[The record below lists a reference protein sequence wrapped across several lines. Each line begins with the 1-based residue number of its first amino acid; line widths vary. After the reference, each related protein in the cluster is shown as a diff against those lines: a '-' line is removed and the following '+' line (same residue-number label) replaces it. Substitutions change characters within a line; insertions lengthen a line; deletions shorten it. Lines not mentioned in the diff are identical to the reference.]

1 MWFARRDFHGSSRF
15 TSRTV
20 IGRLIP
26 ARRFISHPI
35 RWMIRAYEGIV
46 VNGMV
51 RRVPMIAVMALVCAG
66 GPTTATWAEPG
77 PAPGCAPTV
86 VLAVG
91 GTKGPST
98 PDSIDPKSPVNA
110 YVAPYQGRPD
120 YLVTFVRYPG
130 GMVAGVN
137 GWDTDLDDSVR
148 IGADNLRR
156 DIDSVEAAC
165 GPATRYALYGYSQ
178 GAMVVRKV
186 ATEIDNADRRDDG
199 TDLQDRVWVDLIAD
213 PAQGV
218 AARFPGQLMPGITL
232 PEPATPFAH
241 VQARSECLP
250 GDMVCDP
257 NGDLAGYATKHTT
270 YQPGQAGR

>member
-1 MWFARRDFHGSSRF
+1 
-15 TSRTV
+15 
-20 IGRLIP
+20 
-26 ARRFISHPI
+26 
-35 RWMIRAYEGIV
+35 

-51 RRVPMIAVMALVCAG
+51 PRALMIVGVGVACAG
-66 GPTTATWAEPG
+66 VPSSAAWAEPG
-77 PAPGCAPTV
+77 TATGCAPTV

-98 PDSIDPKSPVNA
+98 PDSIDPRSPVNA
-110 YVAPYQGRPD
+110 YVAPYQGRPE
-120 YLVTFVRYPG
+120 YLVRFVRYPG

-156 DIDSVEAAC
+156 EIASIEAEC

-178 GAMVVRKV
+178 GAIVVRKV
-186 ATEIDNADRRDDG
+186 ATEIDTADRREDG

-218 AARFPGQLMPGITL
+218 AARFPGQLMLGITL
-232 PEPATPFAH
+232 PDPATPFAH
-241 VQARSECLP
+241 VRATSECLP

>member
-1 MWFARRDFHGSSRF
+1 
-15 TSRTV
+15 
-20 IGRLIP
+20 
-26 ARRFISHPI
+26 
-35 RWMIRAYEGIV
+35 
-46 VNGMV
+46 MV
-51 RRVPMIAVMALVCAG
+51 RRVPMIAAVAVACASG
-66 GPTTATWAEPG
+66 QTPTASADPG
-77 PAPGCAPTV
+77 PPPGCAPTV

-110 YVAPYQGRPD
+110 YVAPYQDRPD
-120 YLVTFVRYPG
+120 YLVKFVRYPG

-148 IGADNLRR
+148 IGADHLRQEIVS
-156 DIDSVEAAC
+156 DEATC

-178 GAMVVRKV
+178 GAIVVRKV
-186 ATEIDNADRRDDG
+186 ATEIDTAGRRGDG

-218 AARFPGQLMPGITL
+218 AARFPGQLLPGITL
-232 PEPATPFAH
+232 PEPATPFTH
-241 VQARSECLP
+241 VQSTSECLP

-270 YQPGQAGR
+270 YQPGGAG